1 MTFDGKYQDWNQK
14 RIKGILEFYGHKF
27 MYYKKILDLGCGHA
41 DISGVFYRLGADITA
56 VDVRQEHLKMVS
68 KKFNGIKTVKADL
81 DLEWPFA
88 RNYFDIVLDLDLLC
102 HLNNYEDHLRKVC
115 SITNHLVL
123 ETAVCDS
130 DDPEKVIIL
139 PENKSVYDSSF
150 NGVSS
155 RPTAAAIERIL
166 TECGMNFRRQDKNK
180 YNSNSYVYDWES
192 KNDDKCDI
200 NKRRFWFAVKN
211 TSNIQFAS
219 PQNSVIPE
227 SQFGAPLQ
235 NSNVL
240 LQKTPKVLPP
250 RSLQVNSNY
259 TSAPV
264 NNFNSD
270 SGNSPKIRL
279 FYNYYVDENAQRRK
293 EIDFCLKQNINNPL
307 IDTIVLESEINPT
320 FDFFIEKI
328 NLLSNEDDINI
339 ICNSDIFLDDTIQLV
354 KNIKKKEFYAL
365 SRYDWNNNSSSFFD
379 MANSQDTWIFRGKV
393 DNVSANFQLG
403 KLGCDNRIAHEF
415 KMAGYTVTNP
425 SKSIKTYHV
434 HNSNIRRYTEKERIN
449 GTYLFIKPTSL

>member
-27 MYYKKILDLGCGHA
+27 LYYKKILDLGCGHA
-41 DISGVFYRLGADITA
+41 DISGVFYRLGADVTA
-56 VDVRQEHLKMVS
+56 VDARQEHLKIVN
-68 KKFNGIKTVKADL
+68 KKYNGIKTIKADL
-81 DLEWPFA
+81 DSEWPFA

-115 SITNHLVL
+115 SITNHLIL

-130 DDPEKVIIL
+130 DDPNKVILL
-139 PENKSVYDSSF
+139 PENKSIYDASI
-150 NGVSS
+150 NGVGS

-166 TECGMNFRRQDKNK
+166 TECGMNFRRQDKNR
-180 YNSNSYVYDWES
+180 YNSNSYVYDWEN
-192 KNDDKCDI
+192 KNDDECDI
-200 NKRRFWFAVKN
+200 NKRRLWFAVKN
-211 TSNIQFAS
+211 TSNIQFALS
-219 PQNSVIPE
+219 TNPTIKINE

-235 NSNVL
+235 NSNL
-240 LQKTPKVLPP
+240 PLQRTPRISSSSSSSSSIQSPI
-250 RSLQVNSNY
+250 
-259 TSAPV
+259 
-264 NNFNSD
+264 NNFITNPS
-270 SGNSPKIRL
+270 NHSPKIRL
-279 FYNYYVDENAQRRK
+279 FYNYYVDENPQRRK

-307 IDTIVLESEINPT
+307 IDIIVLESEINPT

-328 NLLSNEDDINI
+328 NLLSGENDINI
-339 ICNSDIFLDDTIQLV
+339 ICNSDIFLDNTIQLV
-354 KNIKKKEFYAL
+354 KNINKKEFYAL

-393 DNVSANFQLG
+393 DNVNANFQLG

-434 HNSNIRRYTEKERIN
+434 HNSNIRRYTENERIN